1 MLSGYDL
8 ACLGTQHLKGEG
20 GLRVQGQTGF
30 ISSFLKRGRC
40 ALWHEWLWNYQ
51 WNLQHFKRDF
61 PANATSKSRLSP
73 QKVEPRLS
81 QQLHCNLLLQHC
93 WLCILRYRSCTLRLM
108 SYLLQWTKII
118 LKIPYHNEIWH
129 KLKIRKVTA
138 AVSYISIYSYWE
150 KWYLLHS
157 YSNIFLL
164 FLCIWLFWGV
174 VSR

>member
-8 ACLGTQHLKGEG
+8 ACLGTQHLRGEG
-20 GLRVQGQTGF
+20 GLRVQGQTDF
-30 ISSFLKRGRC
+30 MSSFLKRGHC

-81 QQLHCNLLLQHC
+81 QQLHCNLPLQHC

-150 KWYLLHS
+150 KW
-157 YSNIFLL
+157 
-164 FLCIWLFWGV
+164 
-174 VSR
+174 